1 MRLFIDVL
9 IVLMLTAILAG
20 YLRYQQDQRQRQQQQ
35 ATVQEALQRLVDTTS
50 YQRSLAQI
58 ESENPRNE
66 PVISAMWFGNR
77 LPRNTLVP
85 TSNPW
90 LDLAPP
96 DDKSTDPPDPVVIY
110 PTQAGFWYNP
120 NNRIFRARVLPQQ
133 TEQATLDLYN
143 QINRSNLTSL
153 NPTPGVDRQPLPYAS
168 QDRWIT
174 ASAERGG
181 RGNKPAPEPVSAVSE
196 RRSLLDASRP

>member
-35 ATVQEALQRLVDTTS
+35 ASVQEALQRLADTTA
-50 YQRSLAQI
+50 YHRTLEQL
-58 ESENPRNE
+58 ESENPKSA
-66 PVISAMWFGNR
+66 PVISAMWFGDR
-77 LPRNTLVP
+77 LPRNTLIP
-85 TSNPW
+85 SRHPW

-96 DDKSTDPPDPVVIY
+96 NDQAKDPPDPVVIY

-120 NNRIFRARVLPQQ
+120 NNRVFRARVLPQE

-153 NPTPGVDRQPLPYAS
+153 NPSPDPDRQPLPYAN
-168 QDRWIT
+168 QDRWST
-174 ASAERGG
+174 ASANSAPT
-181 RGNKPAPEPVSAVSE
+181 GNPIPKPVTAVSE